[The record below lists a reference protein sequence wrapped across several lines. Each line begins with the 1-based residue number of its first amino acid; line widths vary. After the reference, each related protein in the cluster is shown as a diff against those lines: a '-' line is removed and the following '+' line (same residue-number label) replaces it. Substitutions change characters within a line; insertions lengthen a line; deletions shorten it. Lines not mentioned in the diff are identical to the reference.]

1 MGRGDAG
8 VKSVAVAV
16 RRSLAY
22 APCGDAVT
30 PSVCFADTSLLYRV
44 PAKILRSKRF
54 VGRGRGRQG
63 GKRSKR
69 GVCRQANT
77 RKERPEWGPQKI
89 FATQIFFGERARKR
103 FLDKAPVGLCPLS
116 SLETAHGACRF
127 LTERGFYRARTA
139 GIQSVQFGL
148 AQTAAKF
155 APPRRGAADRPRT
168 DTPFRYR
175 ILSPARLPIPPRRH
189 MRRPEKDGAA
199 FYQRRLIR
207 LRKGR
212 ERRRRLRARSR
223 RFVRKKQA
231 LLLRDLRFR
240 PDRAHPS
247 RCAP

>member
-1 MGRGDAG
+1 MVSGLTTPPSCLRQATSPYTGEAILQGSQKDLRSKDFLGRIFLGPPQKSRSEFCGDLFTPSVMVSGLTTPPSCLRQATSPYTG
-8 VKSVAVAV
+8 EAILQGSPKDFSKKKNFWGEYFWGPRKNRAANFVGKGGTDVISVAFAV
-16 RRSLAY
+16 RRM
-22 APCGDAVT
+22 
-30 PSVCFADTSLLYRV
+30 
-44 PAKILRSKRF
+44 PAK
-54 VGRGRGRQG
+54 
-63 GKRSKR
+63 
-69 GVCRQANT
+69 GVV
-77 RKERPEWGPQKI
+77 
-89 FATQIFFGERARKR
+89 F
-103 FLDKAPVGLCPLS
+103 
-116 SLETAHGACRF
+116 
-127 LTERGFYRARTA
+127 
-139 GIQSVQFGL
+139 
-148 AQTAAKF
+148 
-155 APPRRGAADRPRT
+155 RRGAADRPRT

-231 LLLRDLRFR
+231 LLLRVLRFR

>member
-1 MGRGDAG
+1 MVSGLTTPPSCLRQATSPYTGEAILQGSRKYFSKKKIFGR
-8 VKSVAVAV
+8 
-16 RRSLAY
+16 RRS
-22 APCGDAVT
+22 
-30 PSVCFADTSLLYRV
+30 
-44 PAKILRSKRF
+44 
-54 VGRGRGRQG
+54 
-63 GKRSKR
+63 KRSKR

-77 RKERPEWGPQKI
+77 RKERPEWGPRKNRAASFVGKGGTDVI
-89 FATQIFFGERARKR
+89 SVAFAVRRM
-103 FLDKAPVGLCPLS
+103 P
-116 SLETAHGACRF
+116 
-127 LTERGFYRARTA
+127 
-139 GIQSVQFGL
+139 
-148 AQTAAKF
+148 AKGVVF
-155 APPRRGAADRPRT
+155 RRGAADRPRT

-231 LLLRDLRFR
+231 LLLRVLRFR

>member
-1 MGRGDAG
+1 MG
-8 VKSVAVAV
+8 
-16 RRSLAY
+16 
-22 APCGDAVT
+22 P
-30 PSVCFADTSLLYRV
+30 
-44 PAKILRSKRF
+44 
-54 VGRGRGRQG
+54 
-63 GKRSKR
+63 
-69 GVCRQANT
+69 
-77 RKERPEWGPQKI
+77 PQKSRSE
-89 FATQIFFGERARKR
+89 FCGERARKR

>member
-1 MGRGDAG
+1 MVSGLTTPPSCLRQATSPYTGEAILQGSRKYFSKKKIFGR
-8 VKSVAVAV
+8 
-16 RRSLAY
+16 RR
-22 APCGDAVT
+22 C
-30 PSVCFADTSLLYRV
+30 
-44 PAKILRSKRF
+44 
-54 VGRGRGRQG
+54 
-63 GKRSKR
+63 KRSKR

-77 RKERPEWGPQKI
+77 RKERPEWGPRKNRAASFVGFI
-89 FATQIFFGERARKR
+89 FRVPENIFRRKR
-103 FLDKAPVGLCPLS
+103 FLG
-116 SLETAHGACRF
+116 EGA
-127 LTERGFYRARTA
+127 T

-148 AQTAAKF
+148 AQTAAKGVVF
-155 APPRRGAADRPRT
+155 RRGAADRSRT

-231 LLLRDLRFR
+231 LLLRVLRFR